1 MKVSREKADQ
11 NRELVL
17 ETAGKLFREYGF
29 DGVGVADLMKN
40 AGLTVGGFYKNFSS
54 KEDLMVKTCKK
65 IADQSQEKLMKLA
78 NDPNVQNPYA
88 QFGASYLSTK
98 NRDNLSSTCM
108 FSTLA
113 NEVQRHDKALNEVF
127 YNNLSALFE
136 YLEPMVPVS
145 GDEDRKKKAMTTFSM
160 WLGALILSRLTSE
173 TELSE
178 DILNAV
184 KQMTGIQAASG
195 QTPE

>member
-1 MKVSREKADQ
+1 MKVSRKKADQ

-54 KEDLMVKTCKK
+54 KEDLMAKTCKR
-65 IADQSQEKLMKLA
+65 IADQSKEKLLKLA

-88 QFGASYLSTK
+88 QFGSTYLSTK

-113 NEVQRHDKALNEVF
+113 NEVQRHDKALNKVF
-127 YNNLSALFE
+127 YDNLNDLFE
-136 YLEPMVPVS
+136 YLAPLVPVS
-145 GDEDRKKKAMTTFSM
+145 NEEDRKKKAMTTFSM

-173 TELSE
+173 SELSE
-178 DILNAV
+178 EILEAA
-184 KQMTGIQAASG
+184 KEMTGIQSS
-195 QTPE
+195 QN